1 MTAKQLDRLIDI
13 LDRSVKVAERWAD
26 KEYPLASEEEATISC
41 VGDRPLPQTVEE
53 YEAFESEVGRFE
65 KAFRSRA

>member
-26 KEYPLASEEEATISC
+26 KEYPLASEEEATISR
-41 VGDRPLPQTVEE
+41 VGDRAIPQSVEE
-53 YEAFESEVGRFE
+53 YKAFEPEPSALE
-65 KAFRSRA
+65 KRIRGIA